1 MCLWLIALQQAKPN
15 QSKIDETEK
24 ELKNACTDLE
34 KLEKEQAVAQTQ
46 KREQLQVQ
54 QFQGQQTIQVVDLS
68 LLQRSREEEEKKL
81 AEEVTKKRASRDN
94 LRDKLEAL
102 KAFESIDVSM
112 EGPTANSL
120 CVVPKYEGNRLALVV
135 VANTGQRYDCSEGD
149 DERTPVV
156 PPLPLSKSDVHSS

>member
-1 MCLWLIALQQAKPN
+1 M
-15 QSKIDETEK
+15 
-24 ELKNACTDLE
+24 KNAYTDLE

-46 KREQLQVQ
+46 KKEQLQVQ
-54 QFQGQQTIQVVDLS
+54 QFQGQQTNVDLS

-156 PPLPLSKSDVHSS
+156 PPLPLSKSGVHSS